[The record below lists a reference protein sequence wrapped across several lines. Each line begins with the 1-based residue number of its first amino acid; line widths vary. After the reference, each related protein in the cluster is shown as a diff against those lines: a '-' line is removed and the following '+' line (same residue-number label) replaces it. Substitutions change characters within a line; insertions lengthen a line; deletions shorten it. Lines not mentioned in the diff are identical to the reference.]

1 MSDLEGL
8 KTRIEDIE
16 NDVMVNKSDNI
27 SDIGSM
33 HIRLER
39 LKSRIEDIESKV
51 REIENR
57 INYRGPLAY

>member
-16 NDVMVNKSDNI
+16 NDVMVNKSDIENRFSNI
-27 SDIGSM
+27 
-33 HIRLER
+33 E
-39 LKSRIEDIESKV
+39 KV
-51 REIENR
+51 LREIENK

>member
-16 NDVMVNKSDNI
+16 NDVMVNKSDIENRFSNI
-27 SDIGSM
+27 ETTITT
-33 HIRLER
+33 LN
-39 LKSRIEDIESKV
+39 KV
-51 REIENR
+51 LREIENR